1 VISNTFYWPQL
12 QPACK
17 SGEQVL
23 LKMPPQ
29 NLYMTRYEFAL
40 DRLRALKAVLPSNI
54 VFDLGPGD
62 ARMRK
67 IEDEGFFGMALI

>member
-1 VISNTFYWPQL
+1 LADQVISNTFYWPQL

-54 VFDLGPGD
+54 VFDL
-62 ARMRK
+62 
-67 IEDEGFFGMALI
+67 